1 MPLEPDTNS
10 LNNVTPDPLYHQAV
24 EIVLQ
29 NRSGSVALVQR
40 HLRLGYERAQKLLD
54 RMQAEGIVGE
64 IQENGLREVLAP
76 LTDTG
81 TVESDSAAPL
91 DAAHRAV
98 VALNFLALSKAI
110 KK

>member
-1 MPLEPDTNS
+1 MPVGPNANS
-10 LNNVTPDPLYHQAV
+10 LNEATPDPLYQAAV

-29 NRSGSVALVQR
+29 NRLGSVALVQR
-40 HLRLGYERAQKLLD
+40 HLRLGYERAQKLLE

-76 LTDTG
+76 LAKTG
-81 TVESDSAAPL
+81 ALQNESTANLDS
-91 DAAHRAV
+91 AHRAV

-110 KK
+110 K

>member
-1 MPLEPDTNS
+1 MSAEPNANS
-10 LNNVTPDPLYHQAV
+10 LNEATPDPLYQAAV

-29 NRSGSVALVQR
+29 NRLGSVALVQR
-40 HLRLGYERAQKLLD
+40 HLRLGYELTQKLLE
-54 RMQAEGIVGE
+54 RMQAEGIVGQ

-76 LTDTG
+76 LAETG
-81 TVESDSAAPL
+81 ALQNESTPKLDS
-91 DAAHRAV
+91 AHRAV

>member
-1 MPLEPDTNS
+1 MPLDPNANS
-10 LNNVTPDPLYHQAV
+10 LNEAASDPFYQAAV

-29 NRSGSVALVQR
+29 NRLGSVALVQR
-40 HLRLGYERAQKLLD
+40 HLRLGYGQAQKLLD
-54 RMQAEGIVGE
+54 RMQADGIVGE

-76 LTDTG
+76 LDEAGALQNASTAKL
-81 TVESDSAAPL
+81 DS
-91 DAAHRAV
+91 AHRAV